1 MSLIMNQN
9 ILIKINVL
17 ENKMKS
23 LDEKMDLLD
32 YQLKAVIQLLSEN
45 KKDCNKMSQ
54 HIDFINE
61 IYRSVKAPMEYICDT
76 FNQRLIKK

>member
-45 KKDCNKMSQ
+45 KKEST
-54 HIDFINE
+54 
-61 IYRSVKAPMEYICDT
+61 Y
-76 FNQRLIKK
+76 